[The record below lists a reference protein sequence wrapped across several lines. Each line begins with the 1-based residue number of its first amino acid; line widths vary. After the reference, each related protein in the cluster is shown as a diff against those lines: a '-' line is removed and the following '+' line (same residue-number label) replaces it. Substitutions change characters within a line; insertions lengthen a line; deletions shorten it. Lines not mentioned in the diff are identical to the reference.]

1 MGQLLSN
8 ILEAVGDL
16 RLGDKLFP
24 WRNAAIAWF
33 WVWLPAACGY
43 LTLLMAF
50 INSKPTIGSFEVLPG
65 HEAAMEKLFYLSTP
79 RLVRMNPIEVIAQKS
94 VWSEGPLWVQDEGAS
109 LSYLLYSDTVLNKI
123 FRWEEGKGFF
133 TVGRT
138 IHQHNSGCAAPK
150 SDGSSSNNNIS
161 SSISPRTSSYCAEMY
176 EPGSNGLIRIHPR
189 LLPKNAPTPI
199 DLLVA
204 QHGERALGLLR
215 ENGTR
220 SYVATHYKGKRF
232 NSPNDMVYSPE
243 GHLYFTDPPYG
254 LYSRSREMRTDL
266 QELDFCG
273 IYMISAG
280 DLQQAIESGQPT
292 ANVRLLHD
300 GLSRPNGLAFSP
312 DFSKMYVSNSD
323 RASPTITVFD
333 VSSSGALTNP
343 RILFDASSLLGTS
356 QQPPSPLG
364 SCLGGNLTGDEG
376 ECTAS
381 AAAAA
386 AATELADGANPQGL
400 GVPDGL
406 KVDIHGN
413 VLASGPGGLLVLSP
427 AGELLGRMLLPDPV
441 SNVAFGG
448 DGRLYLT
455 AAGKVARVRVRTRSS
470 PLGQHSKR

>member
-8 ILEAVGDL
+8 IVEAVGDL

-43 LTLLMAF
+43 LSLLMAF
-50 INSKPTIGSFEVLPG
+50 INSKPTIGSFEISPG

-138 IHQHNSGCAAPK
+138 IHQHNSGCATLK
-150 SDGSSSNNNIS
+150 SDGSNS
-161 SSISPRTSSYCAEMY
+161 SSISNSTTSSSSYCAEMY

-220 SYVATHYKGKRF
+220 SHVATHYKGKRF

-254 LYSRSREMRTDL
+254 LYSRSREMRADL

-273 IYMISAG
+273 VYMISAG

-333 VSSSGALTNP
+333 VSSSGALTNA
-343 RILFDASSLLGTS
+343 RVFFDASSLLGAS
-356 QQPPSPLG
+356 QQPPSLST
-364 SCLGGNLTGDEG
+364 SCRGDNLAGDEG

-386 AATELADGANPQGL
+386 AAATEQADGANPTGL

-427 AGELLGRMLLPDPV
+427 TGELLGRLLLPDPV

-448 DGRLYLT
+448 DGRLYIT
-455 AAGKVARVRVRTRSS
+455 SAGRVARVRVRTRSS